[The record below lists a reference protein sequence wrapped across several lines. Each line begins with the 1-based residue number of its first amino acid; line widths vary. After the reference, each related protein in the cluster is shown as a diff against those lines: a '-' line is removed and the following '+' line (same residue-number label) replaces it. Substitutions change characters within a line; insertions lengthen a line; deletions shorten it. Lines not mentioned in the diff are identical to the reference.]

1 MASKLVTQR
10 AADDAEKL
18 SKLSK
23 TREFRDALTRANGA
37 VQGIRTNVLHWTG
50 TSGSK

>member
-1 MASKLVTQR
+1 MKKLSVQK

-18 SKLSK
+18 SKASNS
-23 TREFRDALTRANGA
+23 REFRDALTRANGA
-37 VQGIRTNVLHWTG
+37 VQGIRTNALQWMG

>member
-1 MASKLVTQR
+1 MRKKLSTQR

-18 SKLSK
+18 SKISNS
-23 TREFRDALTRANGA
+23 REFRDALTRSQGA
-37 VQGIRTNVLHWTG
+37 IQGIRTNALQWMG